1 MRRIAHLLFGSLCV
15 IPIGCGDETEE
26 AGAASAALV
35 AVCAESA
42 SELPDDAW
50 LCGVDRVVECDARP
64 GTASPAEIFVVS
76 SDGCGDALMVE
87 PGPFAVGEHQLTVRT
102 NASDVCRSRLTVVDT
117 TPPAANPK
125 STQLWPP
132 NHKLHRLSA
141 ADCAGVVDSCD
152 PELDVH
158 FTGASSDEPADGKGD
173 GSHEPD
179 IVFRD
184 SRVVSL
190 RAERQGTG
198 NGRVYTLGWQARDRA
213 GNLAEGNCLV
223 EVPHDQSRRPTVA
236 DLPAYSVPAPAWLP

>member
-1 MRRIAHLLFGSLCV
+1 M
-15 IPIGCGDETEE
+15 PIGCGDETED
-26 AGAASAALV
+26 AGTTSAALV

-42 SELPDDAW
+42 SEVPANAW
-50 LCGVDRVVECDARP
+50 LCGVDRVVECDAHP

-76 SDGCGDALMVE
+76 SDRCDDALVVE
-87 PGPFAVGEHQLTVRT
+87 PGPFAVGEHEIVVRT
-102 NASDVCRSRLTVVDT
+102 ASVDVCRSRLTVVDT
-117 TPPAANPK
+117 TPPVANPT
-125 STQLWPP
+125 SAQLWPP
-132 NHKLHRLSA
+132 NHKLHQLSA
-141 ADCAGVVDSCD
+141 AECAGVVDRCD
-152 PELDVH
+152 PQLDVH
-158 FTGASSDEPADGKGD
+158 FTGASSDEPADALGD

-190 RAERQGTG
+190 RAERQGTS

-236 DLPAYSVPAPAWLP
+236 DLPAYSVLAPPWRP